1 MAVKGMVFEIQ
12 RFSVDDGPGIRT
24 TVFLK
29 GCSLRCRWCHNPESI
44 APYPEI
50 QFLRQRC
57 IDCGKCADVCPNRAQ
72 GGKGSRRVLARDLC
86 RRCGK
91 CTEPCPTG
99 ALSLTGKMLSVED
112 VLDVVEKDRAF
123 YANAKGGVTF
133 SGGEPLLQ
141 KDFMQALLMASKS
154 RGLHTA
160 VDTAG
165 NVPWENFI
173 AVLPHVDL
181 FLFDLK
187 MLDDRKHRQFTGAG
201 NRRILANFGLLPKG
215 RVETWVRVPIIPGV
229 NDGLAE
235 AERMADFIR
244 AQDGI
249 GLVELLPYHRLG
261 EGKHESLGRRSPRG
275 SWASPPPETMAAL
288 AEIFRRQGLQ
298 VR

>member
-1 MAVKGMVFEIQ
+1 MAVKGMVFNIQ

-44 APYPEI
+44 AIYPEI
-50 QFLRQRC
+50 QFWRQRC
-57 IDCGKCADVCPNRAQ
+57 IGCGKCAGVCPAQAQ
-72 GGKGSRRVLARDLC
+72 GSKGSRRVFARDLC
-86 RRCGK
+86 RRCGR

-123 YANAKGGVTF
+123 YASSKGGVTF

-141 KDFMQALLMASKS
+141 KDFVQALLMASKR

-165 NVPWENFI
+165 NVPWESFA
-173 AVLPHVDL
+173 AVLPYVDL

-187 MLDDRKHRQFTGAG
+187 VLDDRKHRRFTGAG
-201 NRRILANFGLLPKG
+201 NRRILANFGMLPKG
-215 RVETWVRVPIIPGV
+215 KVETWVRMPVIPGV
-229 NDGLAE
+229 NDSLAE
-235 AERMADFIR
+235 AERMADFLQ
-244 AQDGI
+244 AQGGV
-249 GLVELLPYHRLG
+249 GLVELLPCHRLG
-261 EGKHESLGRRSPRG
+261 AGKYESLGRRSPRAG
-275 SWASPPPETMAAL
+275 WDPPPPETMAAL
-288 AEIFRRQGLQ
+288 AEIFKRQGLQ